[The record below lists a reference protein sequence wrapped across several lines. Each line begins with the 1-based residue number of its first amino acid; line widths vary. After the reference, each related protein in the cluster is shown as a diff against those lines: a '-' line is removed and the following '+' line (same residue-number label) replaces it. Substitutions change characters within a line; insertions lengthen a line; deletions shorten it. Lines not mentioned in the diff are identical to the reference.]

1 MSFILDALKKSESE
15 RQRQSGPALFEV
27 KVAPPRHRFAI
38 WAIALGALLAINLVV
53 VGWMLSRSSATRGA
67 ARVAAAEAPGTAA
80 GSGTTAGAAAV
91 SSAAPASAPVAAAA
105 VPHSPAAAPGAG
117 SPAAPGAI
125 ANAGAPAAALS
136 APAGSV
142 QSAGAEAVARSDA
155 SPPPA
160 AAGAGAANP
169 DDLAPAVEPPK
180 GSTVPDSG
188 GSVVSEPESSLPSY
202 QDAAAVPGANIPPLQ
217 LNLHVY
223 SAKPDERFVFL
234 NMVKLHE
241 GEALPQGVRV
251 DAITPDGVILSY
263 HGTRFMLQHH

>member
-53 VGWMLSRSSATRGA
+53 VGWMLSRSSSARSA
-67 ARVAAAEAPGTAA
+67 ARVAAAEAAGTAA
-80 GSGTTAGAAAV
+80 GSGTTAGSGAAAV
-91 SSAAPASAPVAAAA
+91 SGTVPASAPVAAAA
-105 VPHSPAAAPGAG
+105 VQRSPAAAPGAG
-117 SPAAPGAI
+117 SPAGPE
-125 ANAGAPAAALS
+125 
-136 APAGSV
+136 V
-142 QSAGAEAVARSDA
+142 VARSDA

-160 AAGAGAANP
+160 AAGAAATNP

-180 GSTVPDSG
+180 GSAVPDSG
-188 GSVVSEPESSLPSY
+188 GVVVRESQSGLPSY

-217 LNLHVY
+217 LDLHVY
-223 SAKPDERFVFL
+223 SEKPDQRFVFL

-263 HGTRFMLQHH
+263 RGTRFMLQHH